1 MGASGFRGAFFVL
14 REKEEDL
21 TQRARRRSTEGT
33 EKGNGER
40 GRFTAEGA
48 QGQAEGTEKF
58 GQDAMVE
65 ILHPQRTRVQDDK
78 GRDSAI
84 AGVRRFI
91 F

>member
-40 GRFTAEGA
+40 GKKRFAEEGA
-48 QGQAEGTEKF
+48 ENWKE
-58 GQDAMVE
+58 E
-65 ILHPQRTRVQDDK
+65 R
-78 GRDSAI
+78 GRKLV
-84 AGVRRFI
+84 AGVPPLRGPTRWNAREEKI
-91 F
+91 GPLRSG